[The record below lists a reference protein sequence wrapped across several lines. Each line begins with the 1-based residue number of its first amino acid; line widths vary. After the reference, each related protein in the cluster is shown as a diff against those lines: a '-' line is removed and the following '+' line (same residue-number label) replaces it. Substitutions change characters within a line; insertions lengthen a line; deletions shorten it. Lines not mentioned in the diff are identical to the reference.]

1 MKAITSLESLPM
13 APPHPLASASLG
25 LLLASAP
32 VMAPTAETRPNVIII
47 LADDLG
53 YADLGCQ
60 GAKDLVT
67 PHIDSLAANGVR
79 CTSGYVS
86 CPVCCPSRAGLLTG
100 RYQQRF
106 GFELNWPYADRDS
119 DRIGVPDDIP
129 LFPQRLHEA
138 GYTTGVFGKWH
149 LGSHRT
155 RRPTNRG
162 FDEAFWH
169 VNGGVYFPDRKTGR
183 HTGLMLGD
191 DPAPAAPGST
201 TDLFADAAA
210 AFITRNAGRPFFAYV
225 PFISP
230 HWPMQAKPESIAR
243 FTHIPDRQR
252 RVLAAMVS
260 ELDDGVGRILDAVRQ
275 AGIEERTLIVF
286 LSDNGGD
293 PGATP
298 RSSPGA
304 KFDYGTNSSFND
316 PCRDRKGTVHEGG
329 IRVPFLAQ
337 WNGRLPAGTVYDRPV
352 ISLDLAA
359 TALAAA
365 TGRIEPTWQLDGVD
379 LLPHLAGEVKTDPHP
394 ALFWRY
400 QWPEPDTARSGKAV
414 RMGDWKLV
422 STGLGPWRLYD
433 LAADIG
439 ETNDLAGAQSE
450 RVATMTAAWEAWNA
464 QLAAPR
470 WRPE

>member
-1 MKAITSLESLPM
+1 MASLHALI
-13 APPHPLASASLG
+13 AASLG
-25 LLLASAP
+25 LLQICAQALAPA
-32 VMAPTAETRPNVIII
+32 VETRPNVIII

-67 PHIDSLAANGVR
+67 PHIDSLATNGVR

-86 CPVCCPSRAGLLTG
+86 CPICCPSRAGLMTG

-119 DRIGVPDDIP
+119 DRIGVPSDIP
-129 LFPQRLHEA
+129 LFPQRLREA
-138 GYTTGVFGKWH
+138 GYTTGIFGKWH
-149 LGSHRT
+149 LGSHPA
-155 RRPTNRG
+155 RRPSGRG

-169 VNGGVYFPDRKTGR
+169 VNGGVYFPDRKTGQ
-183 HTGLMLGD
+183 HQGLMLGTER
-191 DPAPAAPGST
+191 APAQKGST
-201 TDLFADAAA
+201 TDLFADAAS
-210 AFITRNAGRPFFAYV
+210 AFITKNADRPFFAYV
-225 PFISP
+225 PFIAP
-230 HWPMQAKPESIAR
+230 HWPMEAKPESITR
-243 FTHIPDRQR
+243 FAHIPDRQR

-260 ELDDGVGRILDAVRQ
+260 ELDDGAGRIINAVRQ

-286 LSDNGGD
+286 LSDNGDD
-293 PGATP
+293 PGAVP
-298 RSSPGA
+298 RSSPKA
-304 KFDYGTNSSFND
+304 KFTYGTNSSRNL
-316 PCRDRKGTVHEGG
+316 PCRDRKGSVHEGG
-329 IRVPFLAQ
+329 IRVPFLVQ
-337 WNGRLPAGTVYDRPV
+337 WKGRLPAGTVYDRPV

-359 TALAAA
+359 TALTAA
-365 TGRIEPTWQLDGVD
+365 TGRVDPAWGLDGVD
-379 LLPHLAGEVKTDPHP
+379 LVPHLAGEAQADPHQ
-394 ALFWRY
+394 ALFWRF

-433 LAADIG
+433 LAADVG
-439 ETNDLAGAQSE
+439 ETNDLAMAEGE
-450 RVATMTAAWEAWNA
+450 RVMAMTAAWEVWNA